1 MSLLEL
7 SGIRAGYGIGPD
19 IMAGVD
25 MQVEAGRTYCIIGPN
40 GAGKS
45 TLLKTICGILK
56 PRAGNINFDGNEVGG
71 LRPDQVLARGICFVP
86 QDRTLFPEMTV
97 RENLVMGGF
106 LIRDRRVLNQQMG
119 RVMDLFPILAERSNQ
134 LAQTMSG
141 GEQQMLAMG
150 RALMIQPKLMMIDEP
165 SLGLAP
171 QPTVQVFDI
180 IGRLRDE
187 MNVTVL
193 LVEQNVRKG
202 LEVAD
207 WAFVLDLGTKRFEG
221 PADQILADR
230 RIRDLYLGKA
240 PTPSA
245 HNGADVADLPA
256 SDSQVTGT

>member
-1 MSLLEL
+1 MTLLEL

-19 IMAGVD
+19 IMTGVD
-25 MQVEAGRTYCIIGPN
+25 LEVEAGRTYCIIGPN

-56 PRAGNINFDGNEVGG
+56 PRAGAVSFEGKEIGG

-86 QDRTLFPEMTV
+86 QDRTLFPDMTV
-97 RENLVMGGF
+97 RENLVMGGY
-106 LIRDRRVLNQQMG
+106 LIRDRKALNSQMD
-119 RVMDLFPILAERSNQ
+119 RVMELFPILAERSAQ

-141 GEQQMLAMG
+141 GEQQMLAMA

-171 QPTVQVFDI
+171 QPTVQVFEI
-180 IGRLRDE
+180 MGRLRDE
-187 MNVTVL
+187 MDVTIL

-202 LEVAD
+202 LEVSD

-221 PADQILADR
+221 PADQILADA
-230 RIRDLYLGKA
+230 RIRDLYLGKG
-240 PTPSA
+240 PSSKGED
-245 HNGADVADLPA
+245 HPPADTGPADEGIG
-256 SDSQVTGT
+256 SS